1 MMFERYSDKARRVI
15 FFARYEASEFGSPI
29 IDTEHLLL
37 GILRESQDLLLSVA
51 SSTAVSTIRDRIRQ
65 QVPIRDKIPTSVDLP
80 FSESAKNSLN
90 GAAEA
95 ADQLSNRTIT
105 PLHILLGLLR
115 KQNCLAQKILAE
127 LGITSEGALE
137 GGIGWLERHAPPF
150 HPPGG
155 VTGSA
160 VPNAEFQKVV
170 TDAIEE
176 ATLLRSTS
184 ARPEHLLLGLLRN
197 EGSFAAR
204 ILHEAGLDLAAVR
217 RKLEEPQS

>member
-90 GAAEA
+90 WATEE
-95 ADQLSNRTIT
+95 ADQLGNRTIT
-105 PLHILLGLLR
+105 PLHILLGF
-115 KQNCLAQKILAE
+115 AAGAE
-127 LGITSEGALE
+127 L
-137 GGIGWLERHAPPF
+137 
-150 HPPGG
+150 PGTEDPG
-155 VTGSA
+155 RTGSN
-160 VPNAEFQKVV
+160 VGNRF
-170 TDAIEE
+170 
-176 ATLLRSTS
+176 
-184 ARPEHLLLGLLRN
+184 
-197 EGSFAAR
+197 
-204 ILHEAGLDLAAVR
+204 
-217 RKLEEPQS
+217 